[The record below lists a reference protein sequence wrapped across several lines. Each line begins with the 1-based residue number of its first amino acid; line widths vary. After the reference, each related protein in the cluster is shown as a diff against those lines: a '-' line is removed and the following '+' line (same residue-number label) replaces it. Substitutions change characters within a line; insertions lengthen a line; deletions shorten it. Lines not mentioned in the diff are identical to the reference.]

1 MIKNCTIRG
10 GRRADVCF
18 RWVRGGGEIPRRKG
32 GLHSSAKLKGA

>member
-1 MIKNCTIRG
+1 MIKNYTIRG

-18 RWVRGGGEIPRRKG
+18 RWVRGEIPRRKG